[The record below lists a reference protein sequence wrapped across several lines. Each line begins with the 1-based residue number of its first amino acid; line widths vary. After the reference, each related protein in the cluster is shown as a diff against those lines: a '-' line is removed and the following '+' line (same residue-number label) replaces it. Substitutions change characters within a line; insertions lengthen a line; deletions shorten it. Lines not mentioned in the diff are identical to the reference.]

1 MIALSREEEST
12 SPNHLHSEVVARS
25 NFQDLQQVAI
35 YNHWLI
41 RWESSINCKTIF
53 RTRTRM
59 RRLFFPFRGEE
70 KRRSWRQAGRVEI
83 WFVSNS
89 FWVFKYLG
97 RGRFQSFSVWL
108 SLVWVVAAYQNFP
121 LAEFSRSGMT
131 TRDVRGGRFSHGAGR
146 GEKARKSTYSQ
157 NFTNL
162 RILKI

>member
-59 RRLFFPFRGEE
+59 RRLFFPFREE
-70 KRRSWRQAGRVEI
+70 ERRRRWSQAGRVEI
-83 WFVSNS
+83 WSRFVSNS

-131 TRDVRGGRFSHGAGR
+131 TFFIDS
-146 GEKARKSTYSQ
+146 SSSSP
-157 NFTNL
+157 L
-162 RILKI
+162 LS